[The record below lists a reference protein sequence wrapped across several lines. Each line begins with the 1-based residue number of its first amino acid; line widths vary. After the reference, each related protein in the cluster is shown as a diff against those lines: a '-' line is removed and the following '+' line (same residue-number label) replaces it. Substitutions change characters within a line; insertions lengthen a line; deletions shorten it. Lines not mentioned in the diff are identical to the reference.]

1 MKNFLSLSV
10 AFLFALSLNA
20 QSFKYDKTIK
30 NVDMIHISSLKKR
43 VLGTESTEVF
53 FAHKDSIMSKYNGR
67 AVGDETVFY
76 EIGRTRQ
83 LDDQRLSLAER
94 TQSYMSFYVYDYEVT
109 GTLNTNFQL
118 SDGTYTFEFYLNN
131 RIVKTYIA
139 TIKNGKIV
147 NRINNTSK
155 FDYYNNPDRE

>member
-1 MKNFLSLSV
+1 MKNFLTLSV

-30 NVDMIHISSLKKR
+30 NVDIVHISSLKKR
-43 VLGTESTEVF
+43 VLGTESTEAF
-53 FAHKDSIMSKYNGR
+53 FAHKDSIMKKYYNR
-67 AVGDETVFY
+67 AVGDQTVFY
-76 EIGRTRQ
+76 EVGRTRH
-83 LDDQRLSLAER
+83 LNDQRLSLSQR
-94 TQSYMSFYVYDYEVT
+94 TQSYISFYIYDYEVT

-139 TIKNGKIV
+139 TIKHGKIV
-147 NRINNTSK
+147 NKINNTSDS
-155 FDYYNNPDRE
+155 DYYNNPDRE

>member
-20 QSFKYDKTIK
+20 QTFKYDKTIK

-53 FAHKDSIMSKYNGR
+53 FAHKDSIMTKYNGR

-76 EIGRTRQ
+76 EIGRTRH
-83 LDDQRLSLAER
+83 LNDQRLSLSQR

-147 NRINNTSK
+147 NRINNTSE
-155 FDYYNNPDRE
+155 FDYYNNPDRG